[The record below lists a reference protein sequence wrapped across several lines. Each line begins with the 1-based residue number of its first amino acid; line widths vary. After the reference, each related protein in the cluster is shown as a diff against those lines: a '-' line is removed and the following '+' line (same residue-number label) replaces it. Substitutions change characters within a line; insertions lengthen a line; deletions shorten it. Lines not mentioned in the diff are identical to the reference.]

1 VTAAEA
7 AQAPARECGRLALPR
22 LISCPTAE
30 FSERHWGRQPLLS
43 RAEEL
48 PASFADLFSGDAVDE
63 LVSER
68 ALRTPFMRMAKDGA
82 TLPER
87 AFTRGAGVGAGI
99 ADQVGDDQVLR
110 LFADGATMVLQGLH
124 RVWQPLAAFTRDLA
138 ADLGHPV
145 QANAYVTPAQS
156 TGFSDHYDVH
166 DVFVLQVDGEKRWR
180 VRPPVHPAPMRH
192 EPWTDHRA
200 AVEQAAAATPLVDA
214 VLRPGDCL
222 YLPRGYLHAAT
233 ALGAVSTHVTIGVH
247 PWTRRHLADEAV
259 RVALDRASEDA
270 AVRASLPLGV
280 DAADP
285 RAWAGDL
292 ELVRSALLRALG
304 EVRAADLAEALAR
317 RVRDAQ
323 RADPVHPLAQLRAAE
338 SLADDSEV
346 ALRPHLSARLG
357 APREGS
363 AVLDSRAGAVT
374 VAEDDLPAVARLLE
388 AGTARVGDL
397 GQPLAR
403 QLVLAGILLSP

>member
-1 VTAAEA
+1 
-7 AQAPARECGRLALPR
+7 
-22 LISCPTAE
+22 
-30 FSERHWGRQPLLS
+30 
-43 RAEEL
+43 
-48 PASFADLFSGDAVDE
+48 
-63 LVSER
+63 
-68 ALRTPFMRMAKDGA
+68 
-82 TLPER
+82 
-87 AFTRGAGVGAGI
+87 
-99 ADQVGDDQVLR
+99 
-110 LFADGATMVLQGLH
+110 
-124 RVWQPLAAFTRDLA
+124 
-138 ADLGHPV
+138 
-145 QANAYVTPAQS
+145 
-156 TGFSDHYDVH
+156 
-166 DVFVLQVDGEKRWR
+166 
-180 VRPPVHPAPMRH
+180 
-192 EPWTDHRA
+192 
-200 AVEQAAAATPLVDA
+200 
-214 VLRPGDCL
+214 
-222 YLPRGYLHAAT
+222 
-233 ALGAVSTHVTIGVH
+233 VSTHVTIGVH